1 MCAFERMG
9 ASRVSD
15 EGAFGKTPS
24 RRSMSGQG
32 EEGFAVDP
40 RSGTRARRRTLRI
53 MWTRRAFM
61 SSTIPNLPVKRGWV
75 ARVRCE
81 RAARGS
87 TAARGGSALT
97 REAASNKKSG
107 GGLGPL

>member
-1 MCAFERMG
+1 MTRAREKGSAG
-9 ASRVSD
+9 ASMTGR
-15 EGAFGKTPS
+15 
-24 RRSMSGQG
+24 G
-32 EEGFAVDP
+32 EEGCGNP
-40 RSGTRARRRTLRI
+40 LRGGRSRRRTLRI

-97 REAASNKKSG
+97 PEEASNKKSG
-107 GGLGPL
+107 ASSARSDGGGSNAHL